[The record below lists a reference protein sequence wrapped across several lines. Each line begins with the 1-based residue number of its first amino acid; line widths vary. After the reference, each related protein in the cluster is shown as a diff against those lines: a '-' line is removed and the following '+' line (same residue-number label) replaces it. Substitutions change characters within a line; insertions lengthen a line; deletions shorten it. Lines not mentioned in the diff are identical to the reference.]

1 MEPISTTTVIVT
13 AGAWFGNKLLGPTA
27 EIIGSDLKNL
37 YEKGKNRIVAN
48 AIKKT
53 KDIDSAGQ
61 TNLRVSRDV
70 FWNGSY
76 TDESIC
82 AEYFG
87 GILAASRSQDG
98 KDDTGVF
105 YVDIIKSLSSGQ
117 LKMHYILYRT
127 LNNMLLADESKKN
140 LNPAQE
146 TELQGLRIFI
156 PLMSVI
162 EQFGNEDLGAIL
174 HGLHSKGLIG
184 HFQYSIHKLEN
195 GSNVP
200 NLSSAPTSL
209 GIQLFAIANNRFPEW
224 YTYSTSDFGDF
235 PDVTLPKYY
244 GNSLDRMLEQAGLKK
259 SVTDPGTS
267 A

>member
-1 MEPISTTTVIVT
+1 MADEKQ
-13 AGAWFGNKLLGPTA
+13 KLAVSVPGEWAVEKVLGPVLG
-27 EIIGSDLKNL
+27 EIGEDVKKLYALGRDKIAQVAIRKIKDLGD
-37 YEKGKNRIVAN
+37 GKKA
-48 AIKKT
+48 
-53 KDIDSAGQ
+53 
-61 TNLRVSRDV
+61 NLRVARDV

-127 LNNMLLADESKKN
+127 LNKLLMSDESKKS

-156 PLMSVI
+156 PLVGVL
-162 EQFGNEDLGAIL
+162 EQLGNEDFGAIL

-184 HFQYSIHKLEN
+184 YFQSSDHKLEN
-195 GSNVP
+195 GTSIP
-200 NLSSAPTSL
+200 NLSWAPTSL
-209 GIQLFAIANNRFPEW
+209 GVQLFAIANNMFAEW
-224 YTYSTSDFGDF
+224 YTYSTTDFGDF
-235 PDVTLPKYY
+235 PDVKLPKFYA
-244 GNSLDRMLEQAGLKK
+244 NSLDGILEQAGLKK
-259 SVTDPGTS
+259 PVAPSI
-267 A
+267 